1 MKIYS
6 PLKGKVKRIEDVADE
21 VFAEK
26 MLGDG
31 VAIRPSNNQLLSPI
45 DGKVAM
51 VFPSKHA
58 IGLLSEDGVEL
69 LIHIGLETV
78 NLEGRYFES
87 FVEVDQTVKVGDKL
101 VEFDYEAIDGAGYD
115 IDTIIIIT
123 NNGNYKELIKSDNLT
138 VDFQDLLLELI

>member
-6 PLKGKVKRIEDVADE
+6 PLKGKAKRIEDVADE

-45 DGKVAM
+45 DGKVTM

-58 IGLLSEDGVEL
+58 LGLLSEDGVEL

-101 VEFDYEAIDGAGYD
+101 VEFDYR
-115 IDTIIIIT
+115 
-123 NNGNYKELIKSDNLT
+123 GN
-138 VDFQDLLLELI
+138 